1 MLLIKKRSSLR
12 YRRQSW
18 NSLEFRKF
26 RSHIVKL
33 CNEECRAART
43 PGLFI
48 ARRNR
53 LKAVAFC
60 KAKWGQVPPA
70 LEAKKLPSMYELFAS
85 AGWKQW
91 AVR

>member
-1 MLLIKKRSSLR
+1 MLMIKKRSSLS
-12 YRRQSW
+12 YRRQNW
-18 NSLEFRKF
+18 DSLEFRKF

-43 PGLFI
+43 PGLFL

-70 LEAKKLPSMYELFAS
+70 LETKKLSSMYELFTS
-85 AGWKQW
+85 SGWKEW